1 MSTVAKSRGAGKVD
15 ASVIARR
22 TLPVAEIGQN
32 TNQLC
37 SSKTHHCDA
46 SHVCFCFTARQ
57 RHDCAGLMPALT
69 AKQAKNAAFCR
80 GNGSFRHAKGCVAAM

>member
-1 MSTVAKSRGAGKVD
+1 MSIVAKSRGTGKVD

-46 SHVCFCFTARQ
+46 SHVCFSFTARQ
-57 RHDCAGLMPALT
+57 RHDRAGLLPAMI
-69 AKQAKNAAFCR
+69 AKQAALCR